1 MRGRLSLEN
10 ASIVD
15 LRPACAPLSTPCRT
29 LESPGR
35 PPAGH
40 LFAAVLSVVLRE
52 HHLMAPF
59 NRIFF
64 DPSCYCEL
72 LAIKLDC
79 VQPWSGL
86 AGRSTDP
93 KEFGGGSMAL
103 FDFIARS
110 APANSQ

>member
-1 MRGRLSLEN
+1 MHPS
-10 ASIVD
+10 SD
-15 LRPACAPLSTPCRT
+15 RPALP
-29 LESPGR
+29 SPNPRSLGAS
-35 PPAGH
+35 PAAH
-40 LFAAVLSVVLRE
+40 QLAAAAAAVLFE